1 MKVFL
6 PPKCDNTN
14 LHCNSTECTALKQS
28 ELRNFFK
35 YIISITICIAKKQR
49 HILQKNLQMMA
60 YNVYTHKRR
69 TFLHIRSSS
78 DDQITQII
86 FRIHIYSDSWP
97 IIRFFHHI
105 TDYLSVDGLWQT
117 ESEIDVESAQETE

>member
-1 MKVFL
+1 
-6 PPKCDNTN
+6 
-14 LHCNSTECTALKQS
+14 
-28 ELRNFFK
+28 
-35 YIISITICIAKKQR
+35 
-49 HILQKNLQMMA
+49 MA

-117 ESEIDVESAQETE
+117 ESEIDVESAQETEEETYDYYIPFNTLAVNVKCLTTIYSSENTL